1 MIHIVFRLKERVKFL
16 WQAKNAHGLHS
27 PYVFIFYNTV
37 KTWAKS
43 FKFQAKKTKNF
54 NKKQSRILLAIVQ
67 YLNPKKVLIVSNE
80 EENISD
86 WKSNFLV
93 ETHNVSIENIN
104 ILLNKPVKFDL
115 IILPKSLLINKE
127 ELLSSLLPFISTE
140 SVVIIPHIYA
150 SKEAITQWKSLIK
163 ENSVRMSIDLFFIGL
178 LFFRKEL
185 TRQNFRLR
193 F

>member
-1 MIHIVFRLKERVKFL
+1 M
-16 WQAKNAHGLHS
+16 
-27 PYVFIFYNTV
+27 
-37 KTWAKS
+37 
-43 FKFQAKKTKNF
+43 
-54 NKKQSRILLAIVQ
+54 AIVQ